1 MTTTRFPVPD
11 QPECD
16 GSCPQPWHVGYWSGL
31 LPRQKGSECVCS
43 VLSKSFSCNGFS
55 SSLCT
60 NVVVSVCQMPFR
72 EAHGVS
78 GKAVFLAESKN
89 IPLNQL
95 SVDDLLTVRWLTHT
109 HSQRYWV
116 WMLKLPPNFTFGLI
130 LLVFHLFCLKS
141 FCALFSPLFD
151 SDVSSVWDYGSS
163 VEQYSAPGG
172 TAKSSVSAQ
181 IEHMR
186 AWLKR
191 QSQWPLFITPF
202 RQT

>member
-1 MTTTRFPVPD
+1 MCV
-11 QPECD
+11 
-16 GSCPQPWHVGYWSGL
+16 
-31 LPRQKGSECVCS
+31 CVCS
-43 VLSKSFSCNGFS
+43 VWSKSFSCNGFS

-60 NVVVSVCQMPFR
+60 NLVVSACQMPFR

-95 SVDDLLTVRWLTHT
+95 SLDDLLTARWLTHTCVLTHT
-109 HSQRYWV
+109 HSQTYWV
-116 WMLKLPPNFTFGLI
+116 WMLKLPPNFTLG

-186 AWLKR
+186 AWLKS
-191 QSQWPLFITPF
+191 QSQ
-202 RQT
+202 